1 MPKYASSK
9 VPIPLGDPG
18 PHLIHGSLG
27 PPESTIQRHLNRFIR
42 FGTTHARVQPT
53 DHATAVTVG
62 RILCY
67 SRRCGLIMYNIYYVH
82 GARTLRVQVI
92 KGNFLASA
100 GRSSAMHI
108 WYR

>member
-9 VPIPLGDPG
+9 VPIPVGDPG

-67 SRRCGLIMYNIYYVH
+67 SRRCGLIMYNIYYVRTCNNVQYLV
-82 GARTLRVQVI
+82 ARQDP
-92 KGNFLASA
+92 G
-100 GRSSAMHI
+100 SSH
-108 WYR
+108 